1 MKKLQRKS
9 TDALGIK
16 IQKAFGCKLRTIRK
30 KKEMS
35 QEELA
40 HEIGWEKSHI
50 SKVEN
55 HGQNVSLVTIFLI
68 ARALEA
74 NPCDLIDLSI
84 DARDDEW
91 NNIMCK

>member
-16 IQKAFGCKLRTIRK
+16 IQKAFGAKVRSIRIQKKLT
-30 KKEMS
+30 